1 MLLVATSSVYPL
13 PETAATEAISVATPT
28 SIHAGC
34 AVSSPKERVGHGK
47 NPSGRRSDQRQGRA
61 WSNPLHCTTAS
72 RPTCRLCLS
81 AHVGALAHSDMR
93 AAAGQRRQPGG
104 LARSQAMLSGSLA
117 DPAQGASE
125 NGSHQFIVGT
135 GPNDR
140 GPAMYR
146 GHVVADGLAPHPC
159 CRLDLSILHRR
170 S

>member
-1 MLLVATSSVYPL
+1 MEQSAALHNGEPVNLPSVL
-13 PETAATEAISVATPT
+13 IGA
-28 SIHAGC
+28 C
-34 AVSSPKERVGHGK
+34 
-47 NPSGRRSDQRQGRA
+47 
-61 WSNPLHCTTAS
+61 
-72 RPTCRLCLS
+72 
-81 AHVGALAHSDMR
+81 GALAHSDMR